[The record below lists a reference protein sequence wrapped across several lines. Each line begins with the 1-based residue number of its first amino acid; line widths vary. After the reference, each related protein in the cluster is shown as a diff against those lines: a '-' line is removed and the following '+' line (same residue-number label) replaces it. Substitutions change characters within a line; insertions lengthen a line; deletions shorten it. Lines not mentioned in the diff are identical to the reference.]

1 MGGGTGG
8 SRMNWWGFAFIG
20 MCVLVFILLLV
31 VIWLDEREIERQEK
45 MIVGVIREMAAS
57 QDVVRL
63 DDYRERGR
71 K

>member
-1 MGGGTGG
+1 
-8 SRMNWWGFAFIG
+8 MNYWGFAFIG
-20 MCVLVFILLLV
+20 MCVLAFILLLV
-31 VIWLDEREIERQEK
+31 VLFLDEREIERQEK

>member
-1 MGGGTGG
+1 
-8 SRMNWWGFAFIG
+8 MNGW
-20 MCVLVFILLLV
+20 LLV
-31 VIWLDEREIERQEK
+31 GAIAVLWAVGIFLMAFSLWRDRREAKRVERK
-45 MIVGVIREMAAS
+45 VALAIREMAVG

>member
-1 MGGGTGG
+1 MGHIPNKGDMGAVIIA
-8 SRMNWWGFAFIG
+8 FA
-20 MCVLVFILLLV
+20 LLLV
-31 VIWLDEREIERQEK
+31 VLFLDEREIERQEK
-45 MIVGVIREMAAS
+45 MMVGVIREMAAS